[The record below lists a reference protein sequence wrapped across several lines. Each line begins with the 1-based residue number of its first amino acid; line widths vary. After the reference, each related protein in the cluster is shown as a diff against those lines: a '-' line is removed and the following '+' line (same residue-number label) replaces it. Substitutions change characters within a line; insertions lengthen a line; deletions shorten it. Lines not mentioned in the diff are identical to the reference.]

1 MSPREYFA
9 RLADGRFVRF
19 YFRILTGG
27 ARFFQIESFL
37 NPEQN
42 NRNLEFDKSKVAAG
56 VK

>member
-1 MSPREYFA
+1 
-9 RLADGRFVRF
+9 VRF

-27 ARFFQIESFL
+27 AHFFQIESFL
-37 NPEQN
+37 NPELG